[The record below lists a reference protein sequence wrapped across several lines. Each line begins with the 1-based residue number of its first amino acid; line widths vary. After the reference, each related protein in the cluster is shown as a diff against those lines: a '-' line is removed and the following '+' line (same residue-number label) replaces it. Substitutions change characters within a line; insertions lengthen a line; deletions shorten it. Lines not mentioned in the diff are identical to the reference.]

1 MEQEKQTNRVSRIEE
16 FLLDPEKTIFE
27 LLEEF
32 GNSVEE
38 IRNALSQVDV
48 ANLETLK
55 GEDGKTPERG
65 VDYFTDEDLDNIEA
79 FILDRIPVVGE
90 DVPSPKQVNE
100 YIDKQVAKIPRVKGD
115 KGNPGTPGKP
125 GKNGSPDSALD
136 IIKKLRSLD
145 KNQGLQLND
154 IRGLSKK
161 IALLNE
167 VSDEFTKLKED
178 LSNIKILTSGASS
191 DGTGAVASVNGKV
204 GVVVLT
210 QDDIGNG
217 ATYVRTENNFTDALL
232 SKLTGL
238 QTSYSFLNLTD
249 TPSAY
254 TGQAG
259 KFVKVNA
266 TNDGLEFA
274 SIPGGG
280 DMLASVYDPTNV
292 SGDAFDMDNMAQ
304 GTTNKFLSGAE
315 LTVVQNTSGTNTG
328 DQDATDFDIKD
339 LTDSTNLRTT
349 WNAKVDKSLFDAN
362 TILYATTDDTP
373 VALTIP
379 EQTIVGRKTG
389 GNIEAL
395 AIDSD
400 LSSVS
405 ANDDTVPS
413 AKATKAYADSKVE
426 DSIVDGHTTVAPS
439 GNAVSDALA
448 LKLNTSSKATQAE
461 VATGTDNDKYVTPL
475 AVQPYSNNSLYRQ
488 AIINGNFDV
497 WQRGTTA
504 TNPGQVTFIAD
515 RFMTNL
521 CSADGGTFPSN
532 IIHSRQLIT
541 PGDLYGSKYF
551 YRLNVDGAGSSYGAI
566 ASYGIQQRIE
576 NGVQKMFGDGKTLTV
591 SFYAKSD
598 IANKK
603 LGISLQAS
611 YGSGGSPSTGET
623 INGTKWT
630 LTSTWTKYTHTF
642 TTNTLSGKTF
652 GTDNNDYIRFNF
664 LYMWGIDNA
673 AQVGD
678 TIAETFVGAGN
689 IDIAQVQLNAGS
701 VALPFQ
707 PKSFA
712 EELRDCQRYYEKS
725 YPYSVVPA
733 TSAASGYITMYALG
747 TTLNGGRMGYI
758 KYLVPKRVAPTV
770 IIYPYTTPSNTFRV
784 SDNSGSDLAAN
795 SGAVGENSEYGF
807 NIQNGSGGSI
817 TTGNSIIFQY
827 TASAEL

>member
-1 MEQEKQTNRVSRIEE
+1 MEQEKQTSRVSRIEE

-38 IRNALSQVDV
+38 IRSALSQVDV
-48 ANLETLK
+48 SNLETLK

-217 ATYVRTENNFTDALL
+217 TNYVQTENNFTDALL
-232 SKLTGL
+232 AKLTGL

-292 SGDAFDMDNMAQ
+292 AGDAFDMDNMAQ
-304 GTTNKFLSGAE
+304 GTTNKFLSSAE

-328 DQDATDFDIKD
+328 DQEATDFDIKD

-413 AKATKAYADSKVE
+413 AKATKDYADSKVE
-426 DSIVDGHTTVAPS
+426 DSITDGVTTKAPS
-439 GNAVSDALA
+439 QNAVFDELA
-448 LKLNTSSKATQAE
+448 LKDTK
-461 VATGTDNDKYVTPL
+461 TDLTK
-475 AVQPYSNNSLYRQ
+475 YSNLNAPEGFL
-488 AIINGNFDV
+488 INGKIVPSVASNNLTVAIKGLDGNDPSASNPVYCRIGDV
-497 WQRGTTA
+497 VRTITSALSVTKNAGT
-504 TNPGQVTFIAD
+504 NW
-515 RFMTNL
+515 MN
-521 CSADGGTFPSN
+521 
-532 IIHSRQLIT
+532 
-541 PGDLYGSKYF
+541 
-551 YRLNVDGAGSSYGAI
+551 AGSAELATEEIDYFVYLG
-566 ASYGIQQRIE
+566 YNTTDGITIGFSRIP
-576 NGVQKMFGDGKTLTV
+576 
-591 SFYAKSD
+591 YANTYFEFS
-598 IANKK
+598 
-603 LGISLQAS
+603 
-611 YGSGGSPSTGET
+611 
-623 INGTKWT
+623 
-630 LTSTWTKYTHTF
+630 
-642 TTNTLSGKTF
+642 TTNTNEKYCAISTITNAVAGDNYRVIGRFGATLSAGAGYTWTVPTFTGVNLIQRPIFETRNLVAKSIISAETGTITTSSGATMYKISGKNVLIYF
-652 GTDNNDYIRFNF
+652 
-664 LYMWGIDNA
+664 
-673 AQVGD
+673 
-678 TIAETFVGAGN
+678 AGN
-689 IDIAQVQLNAGS
+689 ITN
-701 VALPFQ
+701 
-707 PKSFA
+707 
-712 EELRDCQRYYEKS
+712 
-725 YPYSVVPA
+725 
-733 TSAASGYITMYALG
+733 
-747 TTLNGGRMGYI
+747 NG
-758 KYLVPKRVAPTV
+758 
-770 IIYPYTTPSNTFRV
+770 
-784 SDNSGSDLAAN
+784 
-795 SGAVGENSEYGF
+795 SGAVKSRMSLPF
-807 NIQNGSGGSI
+807 
-817 TTGNSIIFQY
+817 
-827 TASAEL
+827 TASALDYIVGISSSDGYFRGGYTVSTYWQSAKYDNTYGIVSGTSIIASGNYRI